1 MLLLVVRQESHN
13 TNNSTA
19 MNVSI
24 KKADITCISNTKDV
38 VNGIEKSLVWYKAD
52 HIITSLTTNVASHC
66 DVRNDSEVM
75 IAWLISSCKIVLRE
89 LEYQRT

>member
-38 VNGIEKSLVWYKAD
+38 ARIQASLSRRWQGLNGIEKSLVWYKAD

-66 DVRNDSEVM
+66 NVH
-75 IAWLISSCKIVLRE
+75 IVKSNA
-89 LEYQRT
+89 